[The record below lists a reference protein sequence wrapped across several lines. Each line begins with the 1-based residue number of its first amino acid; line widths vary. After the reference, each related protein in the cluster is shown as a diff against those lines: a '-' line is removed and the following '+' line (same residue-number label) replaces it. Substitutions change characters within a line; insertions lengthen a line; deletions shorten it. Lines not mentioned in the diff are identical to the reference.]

1 MGPIRTWWESCFE
14 SDNKWET
21 EGWGTFHKYSA
32 ALLTVA
38 SHRPENPDNP
48 ETNPE
53 IPETKG
59 FKRIA
64 ALQILSYR
72 KDVHL
77 LNREC
82 SGISGMIGVVGKV
95 AALMGRKLYMGPI
108 RTWHGDHFLND

>member
-1 MGPIRTWWESCFE
+1 MWTGSRAVERPLRGKLLSVVKEKGANRFEESMIV
-14 SDNKWET
+14 T
-21 EGWGTFHKYSA
+21 I
-32 ALLTVA
+32 V
-38 SHRPENPDNP
+38 NP
-48 ETNPE
+48 ETNPDS
-53 IPETKG
+53 PETKG

-95 AALMGRKLYMGPI
+95 ASIKFIKPALLYFDFWP
-108 RTWHGDHFLND
+108 RSFPEDES